1 MPSLTLPALTF
12 KKQSSF
18 PIAVVVVVS
27 VFILHGITVW
37 WLLNMSS
44 PLFNSTEPQQNNLIE
59 ITMLNL
65 VENAEPLK
73 PTQKSVAKVVPPKP
87 VLKPNI
93 AKPKPKSSV
102 RAKTKST
109 PMVTKPVVKKPQS
122 AVKNPIIHTKNKV
135 IVTDNRVAENPNQ
148 WEVEQQRIA
157 EAKAQADRA
166 SKAQAEREAK
176 AQAERKA
183 KAQAEREAKAQ
194 AERDAKTTNV
204 RLSASD
210 ASWRK
215 KPNFQVKS
223 GKARSGE
230 EIKVEFRFAVDKQGN
245 ITNVELITPSK
256 YRQINRELIRQ
267 AKRGKFHPFKNKAG
281 VPISGKLNLQMI
293 ITVP

>member
-93 AKPKPKSSV
+93 VKPKPKSSV

-122 AVKNPIIHTKNKV
+122 AVKNPVIHTKNNV

-157 EAKAQADRA
+157 EAKAQA
-166 SKAQAEREAK
+166 
-176 AQAERKA
+176 
-183 KAQAEREAKAQ
+183 EREAKAQ
-194 AERDAKTTNV
+194 AERDAKAQAERDAKAQAERAAKTTNV